1 MGYSDMSSNK
11 ESVTMTSSMVSN
23 DQGAIMNLPSESED
37 ESRDEDEIEVDLE
50 TGSPPE
56 PQPEVKPMETNQNFE
71 NNIPKVIIPN
81 CVFYNCSKFN

>member
-1 MGYSDMSSNK
+1 MSNNK

-50 TGSPPE
+50 TGSQPE

-71 NNIPKVIIPN
+71 NNIPKVRESLK
-81 CVFYNCSKFN
+81 CLL